1 MYSISPTNIEGKGIL
16 KEEKDKTVPYPIST
30 SQRSRDIFPIA
41 NSPRGPHLSPPTP
54 PTTSPSFS
62 PPCNTAASSP
72 RRRRRRR
79 RCPDLRTPFATRPSP
94 LYSVSLSSSMAVVL
108 FFPNLAPARRP
119 AGISPPLVR
128 CGGRHGVT
136 SLLREGAG
144 GGGGVRVLGS
154 AVTRQFS
161 APARSRSEGKKKG
174 EYYVNTGHAIRT
186 LREEMPAIFYKEP
199 SFDIYRFEFCCS
211 RLSFACH
218 EFNFDKVSTL
228 FMFRTGVADAF
239 VSKDCFLI

>member
-16 KEEKDKTVPYPIST
+16 KEKKTKLYLIRYQPHNDREIFSRSPI
-30 SQRSRDIFPIA
+30 P
-41 NSPRGPHLSPPTP
+41 PRGPHLSPPTP

-72 RRRRRRR
+72 CRRRR
-79 RCPDLRTPFATRPSP
+79 RCPDLRTHFATHPSP

-199 SFDIYRFEFCCS
+199 SFDIYRFEFCFS
-211 RLSFACH
+211 RVFFACH

-228 FMFRTGVADAF
+228 FMFRTGVLDAF